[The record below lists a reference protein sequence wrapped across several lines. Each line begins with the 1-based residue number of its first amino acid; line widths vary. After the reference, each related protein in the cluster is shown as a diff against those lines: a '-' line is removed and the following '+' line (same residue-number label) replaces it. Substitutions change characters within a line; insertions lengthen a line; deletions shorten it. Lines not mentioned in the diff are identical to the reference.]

1 MRCLVPVPFVSTLL
15 CLVSC
20 GSTAL
25 DTPAHQP
32 GGVVS
37 SGEAVNVGGVAAS
50 QGVGGSGAGGSG
62 AGGSVGGLGG
72 VPGSAIVAV
81 GSGSG
86 CVPPASGGPS
96 GSATSA
102 DTAAVEQELMV
113 RWNQAAR
120 SVVTTHKFLWNAF
133 DQFPHPTYQG
143 GSAAAYGEFAQ
154 VLLAFFQLGDDFD
167 FLAQNCLLRA
177 PLYSTMANGD
187 HGQGWTFEGLAA
199 YFASGVY
206 GNTPEA
212 TRLALAAFS
221 ARIQQTP

>member
-1 MRCLVPVPFVSTLL
+1 MVDA
-15 CLVSC
+15 
-20 GSTAL
+20 GST
-25 DTPAHQP
+25 P
-32 GGVVS
+32 
-37 SGEAVNVGGVAAS
+37 
-50 QGVGGSGAGGSG
+50 
-62 AGGSVGGLGG
+62 
-72 VPGSAIVAV
+72 
-81 GSGSG
+81 G
-86 CVPPASGGPS
+86 CVPSASGAAS

-102 DTAAVEQELMV
+102 DTAAVEQELKV

-120 SVVTTHKFLWNAF
+120 SVPTTYTFSWNAF
-133 DQFPHPTYQG
+133 DQFPHPTYKG

>member
-1 MRCLVPVPFVSTLL
+1 MRCLAPFPVVWTLL
-15 CLVSC
+15 FLVSC

-25 DTPAHQP
+25 DTPAHQS
-32 GGVVS
+32 GDVVS
-37 SGEAVNVGGVAAS
+37 SD
-50 QGVGGSGAGGSG
+50 VGGSGV
-62 AGGSVGGLGG
+62 GGSVGGLGG
-72 VPGSAIVAV
+72 APGSSMVAA

-86 CVPPASGGPS
+86 CVPSASGGAS

-120 SVVTTHKFLWNAF
+120 SVVTTYKFLWNAF

-143 GSAAAYGEFAQ
+143 GSAAAYGEFAE

-167 FLAQNCLLRA
+167 FLARNCLLRA
-177 PLYSTMANGD
+177 PLYYAMANGD
-187 HGQGWTFEGLAA
+187 HGQDWTFEGLAA

-206 GNTPEA
+206 GNTPQD

-221 ARIQQTP
+221 ARIEQTP

>member
-1 MRCLVPVPFVSTLL
+1 M
-15 CLVSC
+15 
-20 GSTAL
+20 
-25 DTPAHQP
+25 
-32 GGVVS
+32 
-37 SGEAVNVGGVAAS
+37 
-50 QGVGGSGAGGSG
+50 
-62 AGGSVGGLGG
+62 GGLGG
-72 VPGSAIVAV
+72 VPGSTMVAA
-81 GSGSG
+81 GSGPG
-86 CVPPASGGPS
+86 CVPSASGAAS
-96 GSATSA
+96 DSATSA

-120 SVVTTHKFLWNAF
+120 SVPTTYTFSWNAF
-133 DQFPHPTYQG
+133 DQFLHPTYKG
-143 GSAAAYGEFAQ
+143 GSAEAYGEFAQ

>member
-1 MRCLVPVPFVSTLL
+1 MRCLAPFLVVSTLL
-15 CLVSC
+15 CLFSC

-25 DTPAHQP
+25 DTSADQP
-32 GGVVS
+32 GGTVP
-37 SGEAVNVGGVAAS
+37 SGEAGNAGGIAAS
-50 QGVGGSGAGGSG
+50 QGAGGAG

-72 VPGSAIVAV
+72 VPGSDP
-81 GSGSG
+81 G
-86 CVPPASGGPS
+86 CVPSASGAAS

-102 DTAAVEQELMV
+102 DTAAVEQKLLV
-113 RWNQAAR
+113 RWNQAAS
-120 SVVTTHKFLWNAF
+120 SVVTTYTFIWSEF
-133 DQFPHPTYQG
+133 DQFPHPTYKG

-167 FLAQNCLLRA
+167 FLARNCLLRA
-177 PLYSTMANGD
+177 PLYYATVTGT
-187 HGQGWTFEGLAA
+187 HGQDWTFEGLAA

>member
-1 MRCLVPVPFVSTLL
+1 MRCLAQVSIVSTLL

-25 DTPAHQP
+25 DTPVDQP
-32 GGVVS
+32 GEAT
-37 SGEAVNVGGVAAS
+37 SGEAGRVGGVAVS
-50 QGVGGSGAGGSG
+50 QGAGGSAVGGSAGGIGGG
-62 AGGSVGGLGG
+62 AGGAV
-72 VPGSAIVAV
+72 VAD

-86 CVPPASGGPS
+86 CVLVGSEGAS

-102 DTAAVEQELMV
+102 DTAGVEQELMV

-120 SVVTTHKFLWNAF
+120 SVVTTYKFSWNAF

-143 GSAAAYGEFAQ
+143 GSAEAYREFAE
-154 VLLAFFQLGDDFD
+154 VLLAFFELGDDFD
-167 FLAQNCLLRA
+167 FLAQNCLLRT
-177 PLYSTMANGD
+177 PLYYAMASGA
-187 HGQGWTFEGLAA
+187 HGQEWTFEGLAS

-206 GNTPEA
+206 GNTPQD